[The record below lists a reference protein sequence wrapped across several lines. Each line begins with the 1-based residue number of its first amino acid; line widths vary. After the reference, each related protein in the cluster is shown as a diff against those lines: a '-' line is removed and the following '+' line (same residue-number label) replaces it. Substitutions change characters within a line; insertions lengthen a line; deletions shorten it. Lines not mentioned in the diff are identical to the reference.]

1 MAGGRKRGARQRDAA
16 PPPAPPAPMTV
27 TPEFTLP
34 ASPPP
39 SKVLPVAIAV
49 SLVVHACLLLL
60 RFVAPDMKLLE
71 NLTPP
76 LEVVLVNSK
85 TARKPVKADALAQAN
100 LDGGGNTE
108 ADRRAKSNLPVVSD
122 SNESEQVSVAS
133 RHVQQLETEVQR
145 LLTQM
150 KAEQQVATAL
160 PAPRPAENVSEG
172 REPLDAAERRQQIA
186 RLEAQ
191 IAKQWEAYQKLPKR
205 KFIGART
212 EEAAYA
218 QYVDEWRQR
227 IERVGTH
234 NFPAEARQKGLYG
247 TLLITVSI
255 RADGTVEKVD
265 IDRSSGHAILDKAAR
280 RVAQLAAPFAPF
292 PPSIRREYDILSI
305 TRNWSFTKSDQ
316 LVSE

>member
-1 MAGGRKRGARQRDAA
+1 MAAGRKRNPRRREAG
-16 PPPAPPAPMTV
+16 PAPAPAMTAAV
-27 TPEFTLP
+27 LTLP
-34 ASPPP
+34 EPPR
-39 SKVLPVAIAV
+39 SSQLLPMAIAV
-49 SLVVHACLLLL
+49 SVVVHASLLLL
-60 RFVAPDMKLLE
+60 HFVAPDGRLLE
-71 NLTPP
+71 NFAPP

-85 TARKPVKADALAQAN
+85 SARKPVKADALAQAN

-122 SNESEQVSVAS
+122 STESEQVSVAS
-133 RHVQQLETEVQR
+133 RHVKQLETEVQR
-145 LLTQM
+145 LLTQLSS
-150 KAEQQVATAL
+150 EQKVATAL
-160 PAPRPAENVSEG
+160 PAPRPAEIASEG

-191 IAKQWEAYQKLPKR
+191 IAKQWESYQKLPKR

-234 NFPAEARQKGLYG
+234 NFPEEARRRGLYG

-255 RADGTVEKVD
+255 RSDGTVEKVE
-265 IDRSSGHAILDKAAR
+265 IDRSSGHPVLDKAAR
-280 RVAQLAAPFAPF
+280 RVVQLAAPFAAF
-292 PPSIRREYDILSI
+292 PPNIRKDYDILSI